1 MSETAIEVDVLIIFE
16 YVQWIGLWYV
26 FIVQYQDEG
35 YLVLDGLLSPEECDA
50 LRDRMSEIIER
61 MDVPEHCRT
70 QFSTDH
76 DEQLKIQ
83 VNSSRWIPR
92 MIISY
97 HLQ

>member
-1 MSETAIEVDVLIIFE
+1 MSETAIDFDVLITFE
-16 YVQWIGLWYV
+16 YVCDIL
-26 FIVQYQDEG
+26 IVQYQDEG

-76 DEQLKIQ
+76 DEQLKVQ
-83 VNSSRWIPR
+83 VNSSR
-92 MIISY
+92 
-97 HLQ
+97 